1 MAEYTEIEN
10 LLYEMDNDELFD
22 LWCEYCYSTDNP
34 NPLHH
39 MIDLDDEVDNYRVYC
54 IQGYVSSY
62 YYVYEM
68 FDDAIARHEF
78 DIDDAYFAL
87 EDGTLHSYN
96 FVDDY
101 LREHYD
107 DIISYILDSNDCL
120 GNVNI
125 ELALD
130 EDEDDWKITFKTYY
144 RN

>member
-1 MAEYTEIEN
+1 
-10 LLYEMDNDELFD
+10 
-22 LWCEYCYSTDNP
+22 
-34 NPLHH
+34 

-54 IQGYVSSY
+54 VQNYFSSY

-130 EDEDDWKITFKTYY
+130 EDEDD
-144 RN
+144 